1 MLCNSC
7 RRARSQSCPFCRDS
21 LQRMNS
27 AELWIYTSDSD
38 IIDFS
43 SSIKENQKRLFMYVE
58 KLPLIVADAMVV
70 SHDPH
75 F

>member
-1 MLCNSC
+1 
-7 RRARSQSCPFCRDS
+7 
-21 LQRMNS
+21 MNS